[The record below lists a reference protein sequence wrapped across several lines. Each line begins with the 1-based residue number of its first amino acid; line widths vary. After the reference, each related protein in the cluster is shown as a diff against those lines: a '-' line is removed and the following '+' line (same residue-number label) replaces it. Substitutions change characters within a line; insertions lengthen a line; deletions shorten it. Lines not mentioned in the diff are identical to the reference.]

1 MGIALA
7 SSPAVH
13 TPQDALPPVHDP
25 KSSIA
30 DQNWSRGCLIPLPK
44 LLILS
49 ASPSSTFHFSLPDV
63 LSTVTNKL
71 LYPSHWWQ
79 GDSQLSFPRVPE
91 KMQTGAQS
99 FHTRTCDIMDIF
111 SFVLRIQ
118 SKDGSKES
126 GQPSPPSTVLPFY
139 SAVCAYLDCHIQ
151 NVDDL
156 TAEET
161 LTCVHLAGTITKVLY
176 LWNILEKKRDAMLH
190 YFGRILVADSAEW
203 QVSVILI
210 FLPLHTS

>member
-1 MGIALA
+1 MLPRFPLSPPGLALQA
-7 SSPAVH
+7 TGNTANGKPTVISPLWVLLWPPH
-13 TPQDALPPVHDP
+13 LLFTPLRMPFLQCMTLRT
-25 KSSIA
+25 SIA

-71 LYPSHWWQ
+71 LHPSHWWQ

-99 FHTRTCDIMDIF
+99 FHTRTCDIMDIFF

-151 NVDDL
+151 NVDDYSWGNVNMC
-156 TAEET
+156 A
-161 LTCVHLAGTITKVLY
+161 
-176 LWNILEKKRDAMLH
+176 
-190 YFGRILVADSAEW
+190 FGGNNN
-203 QVSVILI
+203 
-210 FLPLHTS
+210 